1 MRAERSSIQRHIP
14 CAHRPASVTGFPGRL
29 LRPAIPWVSP
39 VYGWCLF
46 VPGTR
51 VFGGRFSRG
60 VGADLRNARTRD
72 VRDYDRTRGWD
83 SSALLRIG
91 SRIFDFRKRIGQ
103 TNFQTAGV
111 SVDALTSQI
120 QSCGKGDSNGT
131 WSAGSTDRRIVVFP
145 LTRGKNSISIS
156 STNTALA

>member
-1 MRAERSSIQRHIP
+1 M
-14 CAHRPASVTGFPGRL
+14 GF
-29 LRPAIPWVSP
+29 V
-39 VYGWCLF
+39 
-46 VPGTR
+46 GTTANR
-51 VFGGRFSRG
+51 QQ
-60 VGADLRNARTRD
+60 
-72 VRDYDRTRGWD
+72 Y
-83 SSALLRIG
+83 
-91 SRIFDFRKRIGQ
+91 FDFRKRIGQ